1 MAFCQGFLINFWIIG
16 IDIFYNLGIHT
27 NLGNNDG
34 KIIIIRILL
43 CQLKMSYENILLIAL
58 ILRSCRKII
67 RPIIIPERSK
77 RVSLKRPVLPLTNS

>member
-16 IDIFYNLGIHT
+16 IDIFYNLGIHP

-43 CQLKMSYENILLIAL
+43 CQLKIVM
-58 ILRSCRKII
+58 KIFY
-67 RPIIIPERSK
+67 
-77 RVSLKRPVLPLTNS
+77 